1 MSGYSTI
8 RSGSESAFVPA
19 CAACGSE
26 LPRVIVIPDAA
37 ERSVL
42 LECACGFVVS
52 YVGEGYL
59 RDRRAEAARPPL
71 GEAVWKR
78 VKARPACETTGP
90 KEAGLKLLQRRPSD
104 DDA

>member
-1 MSGYSTI
+1 MSGDSTI

-26 LPRVIVIPDAA
+26 LPRVVVIPDAT

-42 LECACGFVVS
+42 LECACGFVIS

-59 RDRRAEAARPPL
+59 RDRRAEAARPL
-71 GEAVWKR
+71 GEAVRKR
-78 VKARPACETTGP
+78 VKARQARETTGA
-90 KEAGLKLLQRRPSD
+90 KEAGLKLLQRRSSGD
-104 DDA
+104 DG